1 KQLKYISA
9 YLIIAAA
16 MTEPESA
23 SANQSQSELIN
34 EEDPDACLE
43 HDSFGAEQIAAAT
56 ELSGFEDDGEADEDL
71 FEELERLRES
81 GFATVDEDDADDGGG
96 GLGGGSETAW
106 RIDLETALLD
116 DECDFGT
123 VRNICRGRAVPGH
136 LRAQVWSICLG
147 AASGGARAASLLDEF
162 DGLFDLPEQAEL
174 RAACRDFVRDWD
186 AGGGEGGVA
195 MQSDLESMLTHYCK
209 LTGRKFLPVWLQVVR
224 ALLQLPQ
231 QPPQQQQPSTRALF
245 PMFSALLT
253 KYTPR
258 PEPACHVFRLL
269 LQYHEPALSSLL
281 DSLRLP
287 VADFASDWM
296 AGLLARDL
304 ATEVLHPLWDMYF
317 LLADPFL
324 LLFIGLVFVVN
335 CKESLLAPDVDAESV
350 RRMLSTTPS
359 ALGVA
364 DVADLCTLA
373 QHYACRTPASLRT
386 LFTAALFGDAEPDA
400 DLLMALC
407 LPVTVA
413 EVTRDPPFT
422 LVDVRSPDMYNRG
435 HLAGAYNLDSG
446 LLLSRPTEFDSAL
459 AAVVRTAN
467 GPLCVSGHG
476 RKEEDTTT
484 VLVAAQLLRRL
495 CPGVSIFPGGYA
507 ALHKELGP
515 NRLAEHCQKTCP
527 ECARSAAASSGGQS
541 KQQQQQLPSTQRA
554 SNQQQDQP
562 QSKQQQ
568 QQQQQRQ
575 LAAQGEQQLFKRLRH
590 KADSLV
596 TKMSQLAQAGIAI
609 SGVDSVGGGGGSGKN
624 SYRNTGDVFSL
635 EGEDD
640 EEDETEELVSVS
652 TWQRDALSSYPC
664 SLLLG
669 DDNQQTPGYLII
681 REQHMYLL
689 RLCPKQ
695 PGMAAIVV
703 RRPLVKVVKITSKK
717 RLPEF
722 ITLKYGDTDKDGVTH
737 LTDMDRVVIP
747 KAGEATKDVKMQ
759 IIKLLGGVSP
769 QQ

>member
-1 KQLKYISA
+1 
-9 YLIIAAA
+9 

-209 LTGRKFLPVWLQVVR
+209 LTGRKFLPVVR

-495 CPGVSIFPGGYA
+495 CPGVSIFPG
-507 ALHKELGP
+507 
-515 NRLAEHCQKTCP
+515 
-527 ECARSAAASSGGQS
+527 
-541 KQQQQQLPSTQRA
+541 
-554 SNQQQDQP
+554 
-562 QSKQQQ
+562 
-568 QQQQQRQ
+568 
-575 LAAQGEQQLFKRLRH
+575 
-590 KADSLV
+590 
-596 TKMSQLAQAGIAI
+596 
-609 SGVDSVGGGGGSGKN
+609 
-624 SYRNTGDVFSL
+624 
-635 EGEDD
+635 EDD

-703 RRPLVKVVKITSKK
+703 RRPLVKV

>member
-1 KQLKYISA
+1 
-9 YLIIAAA
+9 

-209 LTGRKFLPVWLQVVR
+209 LTGRKFLSVVR

-324 LLFIGLVFVVN
+324 LLFISLVFVVN

-495 CPGVSIFPGGYA
+495 CPGVSIFPG
-507 ALHKELGP
+507 
-515 NRLAEHCQKTCP
+515 
-527 ECARSAAASSGGQS
+527 
-541 KQQQQQLPSTQRA
+541 
-554 SNQQQDQP
+554 
-562 QSKQQQ
+562 
-568 QQQQQRQ
+568 
-575 LAAQGEQQLFKRLRH
+575 
-590 KADSLV
+590 
-596 TKMSQLAQAGIAI
+596 
-609 SGVDSVGGGGGSGKN
+609 
-624 SYRNTGDVFSL
+624 
-635 EGEDD
+635 EDD

-669 DDNQQTPGYLII
+669 DDNQQTPGHLII

-722 ITLKYGDTDKDGVTH
+722 ITFKYGDTDKDGVTH

>member
-1 KQLKYISA
+1 
-9 YLIIAAA
+9 

-96 GLGGGSETAW
+96 GLAVAAKQLGESIWKLLCLTTSATLAPSEISAGAAQCLAT
-106 RIDLETALLD
+106 
-116 DECDFGT
+116 C
-123 VRNICRGRAVPGH
+123 V
-136 LRAQVWSICLG
+136 LRCGPSVW
-147 AASGGARAASLLDEF
+147 ARASGGARAASLLDEF

-174 RAACRDFVRDWD
+174 RAACRDFVRDWGRRRRRRRRSNAVGFGVD
-186 AGGGEGGVA
+186 A
-195 MQSDLESMLTHYCK
+195 D
-209 LTGRKFLPVWLQVVR
+209 
-224 ALLQLPQ
+224 ALLQTDWSEVSACGSSSTSAAAAAATAATTIY
-231 QPPQQQQPSTRALF
+231 PSPIPNVL
-245 PMFSALLT
+245 ALLT

-287 VADFASDWM
+287 WLTLPPTGWPAYWLETWRRKLRCSPASWIC
-296 AGLLARDL
+296 
-304 ATEVLHPLWDMYF
+304 T
-317 LLADPFL
+317 
-324 LLFIGLVFVVN
+324 
-335 CKESLLAPDVDAESV
+335 SLLVCISAMFIRSPNAAEHNAKRS
-350 RRMLSTTPS
+350 RRSRRGRFVHLGA
-359 ALGVA
+359 ALR
-364 DVADLCTLA
+364 LP
-373 QHYACRTPASLRT
+373 YACQPAHSVHRRSVC
-386 LFTAALFGDAEPDA
+386 DAEPDA

-484 VLVAAQLLRRL
+484 VLVAAS
-495 CPGVSIFPGGYA
+495 CSVA
-507 ALHKELGP
+507 
-515 NRLAEHCQKTCP
+515 
-527 ECARSAAASSGGQS
+527 CA
-541 KQQQQQLPSTQRA
+541 P
-554 SNQQQDQP
+554 
-562 QSKQQQ
+562 
-568 QQQQQRQ
+568 
-575 LAAQGEQQLFKRLRH
+575 
-590 KADSLV
+590 V
-596 TKMSQLAQAGIAI
+596 
-609 SGVDSVGGGGGSGKN
+609 GVDSVGGGGGSGKN

-669 DDNQQTPGYLII
+669 DDNQQTPGHLII
-681 REQHMYLL
+681 RHMYLL

-722 ITLKYGDTDKDGVTH
+722 ITFKYGDTDKDGVTH

>member
-1 KQLKYISA
+1 
-9 YLIIAAA
+9 
-16 MTEPESA
+16 
-23 SANQSQSELIN
+23 
-34 EEDPDACLE
+34 
-43 HDSFGAEQIAAAT
+43 
-56 ELSGFEDDGEADEDL
+56 
-71 FEELERLRES
+71 
-81 GFATVDEDDADDGGG
+81 
-96 GLGGGSETAW
+96 
-106 RIDLETALLD
+106 
-116 DECDFGT
+116 
-123 VRNICRGRAVPGH
+123 
-136 LRAQVWSICLG
+136 
-147 AASGGARAASLLDEF
+147 
-162 DGLFDLPEQAEL
+162 
-174 RAACRDFVRDWD
+174 
-186 AGGGEGGVA
+186 
-195 MQSDLESMLTHYCK
+195 
-209 LTGRKFLPVWLQVVR
+209 
-224 ALLQLPQ
+224 
-231 QPPQQQQPSTRALF
+231 
-245 PMFSALLT
+245 MFSALLT

-304 ATEVLHPLWDMYF
+304 ATELIRHP
-317 LLADPFL
+317 A
-324 LLFIGLVFVVN
+324 GLVFVVN

-495 CPGVSIFPGGYA
+495 CPGVSIFPG
-507 ALHKELGP
+507 
-515 NRLAEHCQKTCP
+515 
-527 ECARSAAASSGGQS
+527 
-541 KQQQQQLPSTQRA
+541 
-554 SNQQQDQP
+554 
-562 QSKQQQ
+562 
-568 QQQQQRQ
+568 
-575 LAAQGEQQLFKRLRH
+575 KR
-590 KADSLV
+590 
-596 TKMSQLAQAGIAI
+596 I
-609 SGVDSVGGGGGSGKN
+609 
-624 SYRNTGDVFSL
+624 
-635 EGEDD
+635 
-640 EEDETEELVSVS
+640 

-669 DDNQQTPGYLII
+669 DDNQQTPGHLII
-681 REQHMYLL
+681 PHVPVAAL
-689 RLCPKQ
+689 PKQ
-695 PGMAAIVV
+695 PGMAAIAV

-722 ITLKYGDTDKDGVTH
+722 ITFKYGDTDKDGVTH

-747 KAGEATKDVKMQ
+747 RLERLLKM
-759 IIKLLGGVSP
+759 
-769 QQ
+769 